1 MVAKSLEDARQGH
14 GQMTSC
20 KVLPELEL
28 LSRHFGFEWLE
39 FTGLAFSLLPL
50 IAELGHKLPLA
61 PEMLRIHAGRLSI
74 RQARHHAIELRHL
87 KQGQRIVFQQPSH
100 DVLIFLRR
108 PSAGRINQGPN
119 RLEHE

>member
-14 GQMTSC
+14 GQMTGR

-87 KQGQRIVFQQPSH
+87 KQGQRIAFQ
-100 DVLIFLRR
+100 
-108 PSAGRINQGPN
+108 
-119 RLEHE
+119 